1 MARER
6 FWKCDEITAPRVGV
20 CYSKCHNRKGVL
32 SMKKNSRSPLLSW
45 LPLLLLT
52 VLGAVGGYLYYR
64 LVGCASGT
72 CPISSDPF
80 ISTVYGSVIG
90 LLLGFAVKPGR
101 KKADG

>member
-1 MARER
+1 M
-6 FWKCDEITAPRVGV
+6 
-20 CYSKCHNRKGVL
+20 
-32 SMKKNSRSPLLSW
+32 
-45 LPLLLLT
+45 
-52 VLGAVGGYLYYR
+52 GGYLYYR

-90 LLLGFAVKPGR
+90 LLLGLAVKPGR